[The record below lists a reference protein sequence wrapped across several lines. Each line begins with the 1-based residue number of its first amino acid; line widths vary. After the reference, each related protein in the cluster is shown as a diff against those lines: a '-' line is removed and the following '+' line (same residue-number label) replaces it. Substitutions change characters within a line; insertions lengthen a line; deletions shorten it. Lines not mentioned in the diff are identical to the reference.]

1 MIRGEEEGEGAF
13 PATVALSGIENGM
26 QLSRRSRVIIML
38 LLLTESRCRRRR
50 LQMVADKVASW
61 GVIDRSQGNWVGN
74 MSEFRVTKCRDKMMV
89 IKVGER
95 ECHSGVS
102 YRRQ

>member
-1 MIRGEEEGEGAF
+1 MA
-13 PATVALSGIENGM
+13 GIENGM

-38 LLLTESRCRRRR
+38 LLLTES

-74 MSEFRVTKCRDKMMV
+74 MSEIRVTKCRDKMMV

-95 ECHSGVS
+95 ECHSGGELS
-102 YRRQ
+102 PSITFC

>member
-1 MIRGEEEGEGAF
+1 
-13 PATVALSGIENGM
+13 M

-38 LLLTESRCRRRR
+38 LLLTES

-74 MSEFRVTKCRDKMMV
+74 MSEIRVTKCRDKMMV

-95 ECHSGVS
+95 ECHSGGELS
-102 YRRQ
+102 PSITFC

>member
-1 MIRGEEEGEGAF
+1 MA
-13 PATVALSGIENGM
+13 GIENGM

-38 LLLTESRCRRRR
+38 LLLTES

>member
-1 MIRGEEEGEGAF
+1 MEC
-13 PATVALSGIENGM
+13 IENGM

-38 LLLTESRCRRRR
+38 LLLTES

-95 ECHSGVS
+95 ECHSGGELS
-102 YRRQ
+102 PSITFC